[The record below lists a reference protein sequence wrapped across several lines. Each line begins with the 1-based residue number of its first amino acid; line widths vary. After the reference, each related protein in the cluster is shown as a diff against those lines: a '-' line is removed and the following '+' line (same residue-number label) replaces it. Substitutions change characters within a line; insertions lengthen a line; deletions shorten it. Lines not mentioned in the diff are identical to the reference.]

1 MKIAILGVWHVHA
14 PDYTRTALAHGEVVG
29 FFERNDAL
37 AEAFAAHFGLPRF
50 ATVEDLLASECE
62 AVIVCSASRD
72 HAEDMIAAARAGK
85 HIFTEKV
92 LALTDAECDA
102 IEAAVNE
109 SGVTFVISLFQ
120 KYIGSRRAV
129 KAVADSGELGKINY
143 LRFRNC
149 HTGSTANWLPTH
161 FYNAEECGGGAMI
174 DLGAHGMYLTH
185 WILGMPVAATSA
197 FTLAC
202 ERADVAEKNT
212 DHVEDN
218 AVTVMTYENGAIAV
232 NETGFVSAN
241 DPVVF
246 EVHGENG
253 YVRMEDGRVVKRTA
267 ATGGQAVEVTVEEGD
282 PAPIIQFLTGNILP
296 GCGMAEAKALTHM
309 MVMAYD
315 RKA

>member
-50 ATVEDLLASECE
+50 ATVEELLASECE

-129 KAVADSGELGKINY
+129 KTVADSGELGKINY

-149 HTGSTANWLPTH
+149 HTGSAANWLPTH

-185 WILGMPVAATSA
+185 
-197 FTLAC
+197 
-202 ERADVAEKNT
+202 
-212 DHVEDN
+212 
-218 AVTVMTYENGAIAV
+218 
-232 NETGFVSAN
+232 
-241 DPVVF
+241 
-246 EVHGENG
+246 
-253 YVRMEDGRVVKRTA
+253 
-267 ATGGQAVEVTVEEGD
+267 
-282 PAPIIQFLTGNILP
+282 
-296 GCGMAEAKALTHM
+296 
-309 MVMAYD
+309 
-315 RKA
+315 